1 MTDQNLDK
9 VMFFY
14 MERVFNVRCNYTD
27 NLETIFKSFIKL
39 INENLELKEFD
50 FCYEDKILD
59 EYSKSLNQII
69 DTNKN
74 IIIHPKRKL
83 KIIKCPKCDCNDCII
98 NIDNYQIVF
107 YGCCKKDKK
116 EKKEIKEKKEHISY
130 YLLGAY
136 HESQRIE
143 FSKIGCSE
151 SGCKKKMNNEFH
163 DFFIC
168 MNCTKKNKYSYYL
181 CNEHSEIEDHAK
193 HEKRRYDNK
202 HYFCEDH
209 FGKLKEYCFICNKNL
224 CQKCL
229 KEHEGDDHK
238 VKSYDSL
245 TPDLDDIKKN
255 LDEIKKK
262 IVNLKSA
269 IGDIKKSLDGALGIY
284 ENYCKIANDI
294 IEKYEFFNKDLKNY
308 RILRSFL
315 NLKLSNKNMKN
326 ELEDILKG
334 MNGENKGPKIE
345 KLISIYK
352 TDREI
357 YNGEKD
363 FKLFSPMAGEAEY
376 NEWKNEN
383 AIKEIKKQNTSSNKG
398 TDNGKSLKRNGKPK

>member
-1 MTDQNLDK
+1 
-9 VMFFY
+9 
-14 MERVFNVRCNYTD
+14 
-27 NLETIFKSFIKL
+27 
-39 INENLELKEFD
+39 
-50 FCYEDKILD
+50 
-59 EYSKSLNQII
+59 
-69 DTNKN
+69 
-74 IIIHPKRKL
+74 
-83 KIIKCPKCDCNDCII
+83 
-98 NIDNYQIVF
+98 
-107 YGCCKKDKK
+107 
-116 EKKEIKEKKEHISY
+116 
-130 YLLGAY
+130 
-136 HESQRIE
+136 
-143 FSKIGCSE
+143 
-151 SGCKKKMNNEFH
+151 
-163 DFFIC
+163 

-209 FGKLKEYCFICNKNL
+209 FGKLKEYCFKCNKNL

-229 KEHEGDDHK
+229 KEHEGDDHR

-383 AIKEIKKQNTSSNKG
+383 AIKEIKKQNTSSNRG
-398 TDNGKSLKRNGKPK
+398 TDNGKILRRSGKPK